1 MKIRAY
7 FISLLFCFITSAALA
22 QDPAP
27 LAILK
32 QTSAQML
39 SALKQ
44 NKASLKTDPKVIY
57 HIVNTVLLPH
67 IDLDTMSRSVV
78 GRNAWV
84 SATPAQR
91 EEFKELFTHQV
102 TKTYSAA
109 LSSYRDEQVKFFPIR
124 GGITGNRIQIQSEIM
139 RSNGQ
144 KIPVSYRLVDLNG
157 NWKVYDFSVE
167 GVSIV
172 SSYRSQFASVLSE
185 KGLPGLLTEMH
196 RRYGQPQ

>member
-7 FISLLFCFITSAALA
+7 FALLVFCFITSAALA

-32 QTSAQML
+32 NTSSEML

-44 NKASLKTDPKVIY
+44 NKASLRNNPAVIY

-67 IDLDTMSRSVV
+67 VDLDTMSRSVV
-78 GRNAWV
+78 GRNAWD

-91 EEFKELFTHQV
+91 EDFKKLFTHQV

-109 LSSYRDEQVKFFPIR
+109 LSSYHDERVEFFPIR
-124 GGITGNRIQIQSEIM
+124 GGVTGNRVQIQSEIL
-139 RSNGQ
+139 RANGQ
-144 KIPVSYRLVDLNG
+144 KIPVSYRLVNLGG

-172 SSYRSQFASVLSE
+172 TSYRSQFSSTLSQGGLAS
-185 KGLPGLLTEMH
+185 LLTKMH
-196 RRYGQPQ
+196 QRYGQS

>member
-7 FISLLFCFITSAALA
+7 FVALLFCFITSAALA

-44 NKASLKTDPKVIY
+44 NKASLKTDPKAIY

-67 IDLDTMSRSVV
+67 VDLDTMSRSVV

-91 EEFKELFTHQV
+91 EDFKQLFTHQV
-102 TKTYSAA
+102 IKTYSTA
-109 LSSYRDEQVKFFPIR
+109 LSSYQNEQVVFFPIR
-124 GGITGNRIQIQSEIM
+124 GGVTGNRVQVQSEII
-139 RSNGQ
+139 RANGQ
-144 KIPVSYRLVDLNG
+144 KIPVSYRLVNLGG

-167 GVSIV
+167 GVSII
-172 SSYRSQFASVLSE
+172 SSYRSQFAGALSQS
-185 KGLPGLLTEMH
+185 GLTGLLTKMH
-196 RRYGQPQ
+196 QRYGQS